1 MWSCSFLQLYIY
13 IWHACMAWRH
23 EWPGNTYIACVHDMH
38 EWHESHTVFT
48 RIMNVLF
55 FPKIDAKLGGGFSL
69 CRVTFWV
76 TFFLRFGIWC
86 SGTAAVS
93 EASLSCHSTTWSAI
107 NWKFFVDLAARQPH
121 RCLAAANDTA
131 ARCHIPRRSLQ
142 KGGGLSP
149 RLSTPV

>member
-1 MWSCSFLQLYIY
+1 
-13 IWHACMAWRH
+13 MAWRH

-55 FPKIDAKLGGGFSL
+55 LPKIDAKLGGGFSL

-76 TFFLRFGIWC
+76 TFFLRFTIWC

-107 NWKFFVDLAARQPH
+107 NWTIFCRPSCATTTPLFGCSQWHRSSMSHSPTFPPKRWWFLPSPLHPGLGVHLFCYL
-121 RCLAAANDTA
+121 RCLKN
-131 ARCHIPRRSLQ
+131 
-142 KGGGLSP
+142 
-149 RLSTPV
+149 